1 MKKSDITEMEA
12 VIANMRVFI
21 LQMHDFAGLPIPE
34 DFDPEIAAIN
44 CRDALY
50 AKHKATLPSDN
61 T

>member
-44 CRDALY
+44 CRDALCC
-50 AKHKATLPSDN
+50 KGMK
-61 T
+61 